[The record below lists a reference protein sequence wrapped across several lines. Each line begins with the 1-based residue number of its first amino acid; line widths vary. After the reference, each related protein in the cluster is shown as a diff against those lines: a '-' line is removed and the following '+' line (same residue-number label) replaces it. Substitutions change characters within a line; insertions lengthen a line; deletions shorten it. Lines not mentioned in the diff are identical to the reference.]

1 MNKPI
6 KHSLAKLLKEKGYN
20 KHGYLQD
27 VWLGNKYEWKGKGKN
42 KKSVEIP
49 VFGLGSSSVLPTISD
64 VVMWLYEK
72 HGIWI
77 AVDWMTRTKPYKS
90 GFYSNLRG
98 TTKPLNQDNFISINN
113 TKSPGYEVFNSPTEA
128 YEAAIE
134 YTLKNLI

>member
-1 MNKPI
+1 MNKLI
-6 KHSLAKLLKEKGYN
+6 KFEIAKLLKGKGFD
-20 KHGYLQD
+20 KSGYLQN
-27 VWLGNKYEWKGKGKN
+27 VWLGNRYEGKYPKVK
-42 KKSVEIP
+42 EIP
-49 VFGLGSSSVLPTISD
+49 VFGLGATSVLPTIAE